1 VSEIVESPSAPEPGI
16 AVEQQGPTRVV
27 FRIYREVW
35 EGAVEVGR
43 IEVDIA
49 KRLDPR
55 ISITVRRLDQ
65 RKMGREGFE
74 PSTLGLRVPCST
86 S

>member
-1 VSEIVESPSAPEPGI
+1 VSEIVESPSAPDPGI
-16 AVEQQGPTRVV
+16 AVEQQGPNRVV

-49 KRLDPR
+49 KAPRPADLDHRAATRPAQ
-55 ISITVRRLDQ
+55 D
-65 RKMGREGFE
+65 G
-74 PSTLGLRVPCST
+74 P
-86 S
+86 